1 MSETAAETRGGEPK
15 ASSCRR
21 APSAA
26 CRSSSV
32 SRSRRWGACNELA
45 AIEVE
50 CEAAAAPI
58 ALEIERLES
67 EEAEIAASARISD
80 DRRAEIERLQREH
93 VELTARIAAERAAQD
108 ARLRSEFDRLTAE
121 ATELDMA
128 FAQRTFGRQALDAS
142 LADARERFN
151 AARTT
156 SRGRHLERSVKK
168 IEKQQETIVARNP
181 GAKFFRVEM
190 AINAE
195 AGRLGY
201 LEKARAV
208 SAAMRDAKFGE
219 QLAEGIL
226 AFRAGKRAEPSEFEV
241 KTIAVDV
248 IRGMDVS
255 VEDIELRVVYRHGN
269 VHIEAHVSDEARS
282 NCLASLMAAQSKP
295 VAAKTEGAA
304 EATAA

>member
-1 MSETAAETRGGEPK
+1 MSETAAETREGTEGIVLPPRHPRVPQLIGLEIAK
-15 ASSCRR
+15 MGRLQ
-21 APSAA
+21 
-26 CRSSSV
+26 
-32 SRSRRWGACNELA
+32 ELA

-58 ALEIERLES
+58 AL
-67 EEAEIAASARISD
+67 
-80 DRRAEIERLQREH
+80 EIERLQREH

-108 ARLRSEFDRLTAE
+108 ARLLSEFDRLTAE

-282 NCLASLMAAQSKP
+282 KCLASLMAAQSKP
-295 VAAKTEGAA
+295 VAAAPSVSA